1 MNLIPVVTTLCI
13 TLASGLYYLKHS
25 EDESRAVQY
34 RVAMSDIEKVADN
47 LGGSLRYDGSP
58 ISHVGD
64 NIQQCQQH
72 DLYPEDLYINPDIS
86 WRVEVLGLNCDIA
99 QLSMSVAEEKFPLLT
114 RAAIESGAAL
124 GEINSN
130 TLKVHWLHR
139 LHKRR
144 VNEIGLKSALK
155 TNHNKLCLRC
165 ISESSTI
172 KIVKGNE
179 QSASI
184 GQRLGED
191 PQVKVFTNDENQTG
205 IAGITVNFESSGDSK
220 VDPSAVVTD
229 EYGLA
234 STKWILGN
242 KAGRYDLTAS
252 VSEFSF
258 SYIEFAATAHPSFPD
273 SMMRV
278 GWQTGQSGTVAEL
291 FAVRPAVKVV
301 DQHNNPIPG
310 ELITFAI
317 NQGAG
322 TLGDSNDQTI
332 TVTTNADGIAS
343 VSWTLGQIEG
353 PNQLMATHS
362 NLVGDLRFS
371 VEGVPGPPAQLVIS
385 SQPIPD
391 PISGKIM
398 LTQPEVL
405 IKDRFGNMTD
415 NSSSSITVSVEGDL
429 NYNKGLLL
437 GDLSVTA
444 INGLASFSDLAF
456 EGLINK
462 DYRLQFTSPGL
473 GSVTSDPIRVSLPG
487 EPFKL
492 EANASDHR
500 NAEVG
505 TQLDISVTLT
515 DRPGNSVPSRE
526 IAFAV
531 TSGGGSVTTPVST
544 NSEGVA
550 TTNWTLGTE
559 VGTNT
564 LIATI
569 NQLSETLQTE
579 TFSASPAELIVLQQP
594 SADNSASGEP
604 LDIQPILRIRDRF
617 GNTIYDDSYWIG
629 AGVANYNGETKI
641 VGGYQAQ
648 NINGSVVFNG
658 LAVKSIVDT
667 EFRFLFT
674 VQNAGGVNTLS
685 DPLSVYH
692 AGPAY
697 QMKLVQGDDNYGGI
711 NQIITPNPIVK
722 VLDDMNNPVSGEVI
736 EFDPYGVWIATMD
749 SHFTRSKKTV
759 QTDSY
764 GNAEIRWKITQSVG
778 PQQLTAKCL
787 SCSVSRSVIFTP
799 SGRVK

>member
-34 RVAMSDIEKVADN
+34 RVAMSNIEKVADN
-47 LGGSLRYDGSP
+47 LGGGLRYDESQ
-58 ISHVGD
+58 ISNAGD
-64 NIQQCQQH
+64 KIQQCQQH
-72 DLYPEDLYINPDIS
+72 DLYPEDLYINPDIN

-99 QLSMSVAEEKFPLLT
+99 KLSMSVAEEKFPLLT

-124 GEINSN
+124 AEINSH

-184 GQRLGED
+184 GQSLGED

-273 SMMRV
+273 SMMSV
-278 GWQTGQSGTVAEL
+278 GWHTGQSGTVAEL

-385 SQPIPD
+385 SQPIAN

-492 EANASDHR
+492 EANASYHR

-579 TFSASPAELIVLQQP
+579 TFTAPAAKLVIIRQP
-594 SADNSASGEP
+594 SAGGGVSGDSLET
-604 LDIQPILRIRDRF
+604 QPILQITDHL
-617 GNTIYDDSYWIG
+617 NNVIDDESYWVSAAIY
-629 AGVANYNGETKI
+629 AYNEARI

-648 NINGSVVFNG
+648 NINGAVTFNG
-658 LAVKSIVDT
+658 LAVEAIVDKQFEI
-667 EFRFLFT
+667 EFVINETNIRST
-674 VQNAGGVNTLS
+674 SQ
-685 DPLSVYH
+685 PLSIRNSKS
-692 AGPAY
+692 AY
-697 QMKLVQGDDNYGGI
+697 KMRVVGGAANTGAI
-711 NQIITPNPIVK
+711 NTDILPNPK
-722 VLDDMNNPVSGEVI
+722 VRILDEMDNPVSGVTI
-736 EFDPYGVWIATMD
+736 QFIPNYVFVTPYYSND
-749 SHFTRSKKTV
+749 Y
-759 QTDSY
+759 TDSTLSVLTDFN
-764 GNAEIRWKITQSVG
+764 GEAMVRWKRTGIGGKLIVNCATCQRDK
-778 PQQLTAKCL
+778 TAEFIP
-787 SCSVSRSVIFTP
+787 RE
-799 SGRVK
+799 R